1 MYRLTDEKLAAPGD
15 LILKTIGISSGS
27 VGIVL
32 SVEQRK
38 FTPMYTVWSSN
49 KVVEEW
55 VFFFT
60 DTVSKTN
67 R

>member
-32 SVEQRK
+32 SVAQRK

-49 KVVEEW
+49 KAVEEW
-55 VFFFT
+55 VYFFT